1 MMAATAA
8 RRALAVARA
17 GPSGPMSLAAQRAPR
32 APASADSAHQ
42 TAAAFAPAPAL
53 RALHWRLVGPFRGG
67 RVVAGSGGPPPPPVF
82 FFGGGGGRG
91 LETPDSRGGPAHPPH
106 RPPRLAFGGGLAL

>member
-67 RVVAGSGGPPPPPVF
+67 RVVAVSGCPPPP
-82 FFGGGGGRG
+82 
-91 LETPDSRGGPAHPPH
+91 
-106 RPPRLAFGGGLAL
+106 LAFYLRAGAGRVLRTHQRRLNPGHPHPR

>member
-17 GPSGPMSLAAQRAPR
+17 GLSGLIPLAAQRAPR

-67 RVVAGSGGPPPPPVF
+67 RVVAVGRARPPPPRLSF
-82 FFGGGGGRG
+82 AGRA
-91 LETPDSRGGPAHPPH
+91 SRPWLTTRRRAG
-106 RPPRLAFGGGLAL
+106 